1 MKSLSK
7 QEKTGKKAAAISS
20 KKERKQTPAG
30 IDPHD
35 LESMENE
42 KESDYKIYNNTIYSL
57 VDDFIELEYQ
67 NREKEELKQDKAFFP
82 LLVKYLY
89 DNYIGDLL
97 RNKLEYR
104 LKKIKPFYDDI
115 HLLDSLFNTYT
126 DLVYKY
132 KFNNRPLIIE
142 FSLFTGINKD
152 TFYNWI
158 NGVDNNYIYNADGK
172 TGNSYLTPERSDA
185 VQKWIATCERALI
198 DGNDTI
204 KDIFVLKAKYNYK
217 EAGSNEITVNVN
229 HKAIIDADNLPDLIG
244 ISSKN

>member
-1 MKSLSK
+1 MKSLAK
-7 QEKTGKKAAAISS
+7 QEKTGKNAA
-20 KKERKQTPAG
+20 KVPRDLEEKQTPAG

-57 VDDFIELEYQ
+57 VDDFIENEYKGIP
-67 NREKEELKQDKAFFP
+67 ESELKQDKAFFP

-97 RNKLEYR
+97 RNKTEYR
-104 LKKIKPFYDDI
+104 KNKIKPIYNI
-115 HLLDSLFNTYT
+115 NNIDSLFDVYI
-126 DLVYKY
+126 DLVYRY
-132 KFNNRPLIIE
+132 KWNNRPLIIE
-142 FSLFTGINKD
+142 FSLFTGINRDYIYDWYKGL
-152 TFYNWI
+152 N
-158 NGVDNNYIYNADGK
+158 NNYLIADKGDK
-172 TGNSYLTPERSDA
+172 ESTNNTSDIIA
-185 VQKWIATCERALI
+185 KWIGSCERALI

-204 KDIFVLKAKYNYK
+204 KDIFILKAKHGYK
-217 EAGSNEITVNVN
+217 DNNNDIQITVN